1 MADPRKLTE
10 EQKEKWKEKAY
21 LQESQMKEMIQE
33 LASSWQEKPET
44 IAEMF
49 AFGSKMYR
57 YSVRNTMLIYKQN
70 PYATYVQSFKAWKD
84 MGVSVKKGERG
95 YKVYVPVKA
104 TLLKINGKRLA

>member
-44 IAEMF
+44 KCTDI
-49 AFGSKMYR
+49 R
-57 YSVRNTMLIYKQN
+57 YEILC
-70 PYATYVQSFKAWKD
+70 
-84 MGVSVKKGERG
+84 
-95 YKVYVPVKA
+95 
-104 TLLKINGKRLA
+104 

>member
-44 IAEMF
+44 IAEI
-49 AFGSKMYR
+49 
-57 YSVRNTMLIYKQN
+57 VRFWKQN
-70 PYATYVQSFKAWKD
+70 VPIFGTKYYVD
-84 MGVSVKKGERG
+84 
-95 YKVYVPVKA
+95 
-104 TLLKINGKRLA
+104 L

>member
-49 AFGSKMYR
+49 AFEAKCTDIR
-57 YSVRNTMLIYKQN
+57 YEILC
-70 PYATYVQSFKAWKD
+70 
-84 MGVSVKKGERG
+84 
-95 YKVYVPVKA
+95 
-104 TLLKINGKRLA
+104 

>member
-57 YSVRNTMLIYKQN
+57 YSVRNNMLIYKQ
-70 PYATYVQSFKAWKD
+70 K
-84 MGVSVKKGERG
+84 RG
-95 YKVYVPVKA
+95 RIWEC
-104 TLLKINGKRLA
+104 L